1 MLSPF
6 EQAKLGHAIN
16 RDLWRSWKTLF
27 SMFIK
32 LLEMGNVL
40 ELSVFIII
48 IAILEN
54 LLNVFI
60 REESL

>member
-16 RDLWRSWKTLF
+16 RWRSWKTLF

-54 LLNVFI
+54 LLNMFI